1 MDQVT
6 STFLSHQ
13 GRRALV
19 TGGADGIGASICMA
33 LADVGAHVSVVD
45 VQSDKANTVV
55 NKITEAGGTVI
66 AVDADISTED
76 GCRQAVK
83 ATVDRFGGI
92 DILVNCAAPSRNKSM
107 LGRLAGSDWDIHQKI
122 IINGTVLLADLSSDY
137 LAESGSGAIVN
148 ISSVTSSSI
157 GIDHCSWPYHV
168 SKAGLD
174 QLTRWLAV
182 RLGGSGIRVNAIAP
196 GLVDR
201 SVGYKLS
208 DNPGNRAIIKS
219 VVPLGRAGNGNDIA
233 QAVVFL
239 SSKQSDYITGQVLT
253 IDGGLGISENYSAS
267 LRTFNLG
274 SSQLYE
280 PRE

>member
-6 STFLSHQ
+6 STQLSHQ

-19 TGGADGIGASICMA
+19 TGGADGIGASICIG

-55 NKITEAGGTVI
+55 NKITESGGIAI
-66 AVDADISTED
+66 AVGSDISNED

-83 ATVDRFGGI
+83 ATVDRLGGR

-107 LGRLAGSDWDIHQKI
+107 LGRLSDSDWDIHQKI
-122 IINGTVLLADLSSDY
+122 IINATVMLADLARDY
-137 LAESGSGAIVN
+137 LAESGNGAIVN
-148 ISSVTSSSI
+148 ISSITSSSV
-157 GIDHCSWPYHV
+157 GIDQCSWPYHV

-182 RLGGSGIRVNAIAP
+182 RLGESRIRVNAIAP

-201 SVGYKLS
+201 SVGYKLT
-208 DNPGNRAIIKS
+208 DNPGNLAIIKS

-233 QAVVFL
+233 QAVLFL
-239 SSKQSDYITGQVLT
+239 SSIQSEYITGQVLT
-253 IDGGLGISENYSAS
+253 VDGGLGISENYSAS
-267 LRTFNLG
+267 LKTFKLG
-274 SSQLYE
+274 NSLLYE